1 MVLDIDKHI
10 NKRKGTSGWGSG
22 WWMAW
27 RHGEKVSQKRNKEP
41 AFSDR
46 RLMLGSYIEFP
57 GLESLESTLRR
68 AIIKFASSKK
78 LV

>member
-1 MVLDIDKHI
+1 
-10 NKRKGTSGWGSG
+10 
-22 WWMAW
+22 MAR